1 MAHNSCSICFE
12 TRSDYTT
19 NCEHHYCNECIT
31 NWLLTNNSCPI
42 CRKEFYHISE
52 AELEAIEAEYDAY
65 DDDDDE
71 VSYYIGNV
79 GSNNREFLE
88 ALYLK
93 WFMEQRYIPYSC
105 AYNMMK
111 KKLPKN
117 VNYKYHTKHYRFDN
131 TNYNHVA
138 TRY

>member
-1 MAHNSCSICFE
+1 MAYNSCSICFE
-12 TRSDYTT
+12 TMSNYTT

-31 NWLLTNNSCPI
+31 SWLLTNNSCPI
-42 CRKEFYHISE
+42 CRKEFYHITEDE
-52 AELEAIEAEYDAY
+52 AV
-65 DDDDDE
+65 DDDDDDDDLTTE
-71 VSYYIGNV
+71 MHYYIGNI

-88 ALYLK
+88 ALYLE

-111 KKLPKN
+111 QKLPKN

-131 TNYNHVA
+131 TNYNQFKS
-138 TRY
+138 RY